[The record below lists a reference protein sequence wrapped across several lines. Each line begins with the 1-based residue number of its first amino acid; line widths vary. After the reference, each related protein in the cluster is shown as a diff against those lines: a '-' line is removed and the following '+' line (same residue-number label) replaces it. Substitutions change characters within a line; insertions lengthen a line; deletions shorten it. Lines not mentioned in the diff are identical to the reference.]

1 MTTAPLQSRKAA
13 KFLFGFFIVLAVG
26 TFTWGFVVVE
36 KVRVRAKETDGALRS
51 VAWACLC
58 YAQQNAQQKE
68 SLLWPDS
75 EATLIAAANAWN
87 CQQID
92 SPTLAWPQSVESAM
106 DGTKAPAN
114 LTIALTMAGVKFSND
129 PQACPHLTA
138 MGNPSG
144 LDTLEV
150 VNGWLTEYAKAQ
162 FLISQSAPI

>member
-13 KFLFGFFIVLAVG
+13 KYLFGFFIVLAVG
-26 TFTWGFVVVE
+26 TFTWGFFVAE
-36 KVRVRAKETDGALRS
+36 KVRARAKETDGALRS

-58 YAQQNAQQKE
+58 YAQQKE
-68 SLLWPDS
+68 SHLWPDS
-75 EATLIAAANAWN
+75 EATLIAATSAWN
-87 CQQID
+87 CEKID
-92 SPTLAWPQSVESAM
+92 SPNSPWPATREAAMAGTTAPASLTLAL
-106 DGTKAPAN
+106 G
-114 LTIALTMAGVKFSND
+114 MAGVQFSSD

-162 FLISQSAPI
+162 FLKSHSEPN